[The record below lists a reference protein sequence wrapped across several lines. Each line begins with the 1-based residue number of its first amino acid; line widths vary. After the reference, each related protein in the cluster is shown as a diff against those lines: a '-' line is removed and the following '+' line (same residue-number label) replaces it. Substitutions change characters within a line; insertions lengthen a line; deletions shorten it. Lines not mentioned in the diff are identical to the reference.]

1 LYYSLVAREPREPEL
16 RSGHPGNAGGAWAIQ
31 SAGAKQAGP
40 FPEADERETPEE
52 ATPGPEGIRP
62 AAKSSSSERKGV
74 ERTRRPRRNTA
85 PFQEEYR
92 EFLRKYGVEY
102 DERHL

>member
-1 LYYSLVAREPREPEL
+1 MGTPEMREEPGQYSQPARSRQVHS
-16 RSGHPGNAGGAWAIQ
+16 RN
-31 SAGAKQAGP
+31 
-40 FPEADERETPEE
+40 ADERETPEEE

-74 ERTRRPRRNTA
+74 ERTRRPRRNTFAAA

-102 DERHL
+102 DERYL